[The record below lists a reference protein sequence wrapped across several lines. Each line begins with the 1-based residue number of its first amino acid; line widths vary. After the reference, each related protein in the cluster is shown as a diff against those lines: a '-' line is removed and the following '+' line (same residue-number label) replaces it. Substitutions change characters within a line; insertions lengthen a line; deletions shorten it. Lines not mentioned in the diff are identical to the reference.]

1 MADAAA
7 PANFHDVQS
16 PEHFQNLL
24 SEDLSRVSL
33 INFWAPWA
41 APCKQM
47 NEVVLELAK
56 KYPQVLVLQVRP
68 ASLPHCA
75 PPHSRFSPPSSQ
87 VEAETQADIAESFEV
102 EAVPTFVILR
112 VRHAILFPFHPEIQ
126 YWHAVT
132 LTPRTFFEQG
142 HTLLGRISGADAP
155 ALTKAIAEH
164 ARAPSAISPQSHT
177 DRPPAAPSDGGAPP
191 HESEEELNARLR
203 ALMDKERV
211 MLFMKGNPDAP
222 RCGFS
227 RRIVA
232 LLRDQGV
239 EFGSFDILT
248 DESVRAGL
256 KVLNNW
262 PTFPQLVVKGEF
274 VGGLDVV
281 TEMVEKGELK
291 ELLES

>member
-1 MADAAA
+1 MSDAAA

-56 KYPQVLVLQVRP
+56 KYPQVLVLQV
-68 ASLPHCA
+68 
-75 PPHSRFSPPSSQ
+75 
-87 VEAETQADIAESFEV
+87 EAETQADIAESFEV

-112 VRHAILFPFHPEIQ
+112 
-126 YWHAVT
+126 
-132 LTPRTFFEQG
+132 G

-191 HESEEELNARLR
+191 HESQEELNVRLR

-281 TEMVEKGELK
+281 TEMVENGELK

>member
-1 MADAAA
+1 MADAA
-7 PANFHDVQS
+7 PTNFLDVQS
-16 PEHFQNLL
+16 PEHFQSLL
-24 SEDLSRVSL
+24 SQDLQRVSL

-56 KYPQVLVLQVRP
+56 KYPQILVL
-68 ASLPHCA
+68 
-75 PPHSRFSPPSSQ
+75 Q

-112 VRHAILFPFHPEIQ
+112 
-126 YWHAVT
+126 
-132 LTPRTFFEQG
+132 G

-164 ARAPSAISPQSHT
+164 TRAPSSISPQSHT
-177 DRPPAAPSDGGAPP
+177 DRAPAAPSDITSGPS
-191 HESEEELNARLR
+191 EKTEEELR
-203 ALMDKERV
+203 ALMNRERV
-211 MLFMKGNPDAP
+211 MLFMKGSPDAP

-239 EFGSFDILT
+239 EFGSFDILQ
-248 DESVRAGL
+248 DEGVRAGL

-262 PTFPQLVVKGEF
+262 PTFPQLVIKGEF

-281 TEMVEKGELK
+281 TEMVENGELK
-291 ELLES
+291 EMLES

>member
-1 MADAAA
+1 MADAA
-7 PANFHDVQS
+7 PTNFHDVQS
-16 PEHFQNLL
+16 PEHFQSLL
-24 SEDLSRVSL
+24 SQDLQRISL

-56 KYPQVLVLQVRP
+56 KYPQVLVLQV
-68 ASLPHCA
+68 
-75 PPHSRFSPPSSQ
+75 
-87 VEAETQADIAESFEV
+87 EAETQADIAESFEV

-112 VRHAILFPFHPEIQ
+112 
-126 YWHAVT
+126 
-132 LTPRTFFEQG
+132 G

-164 ARAPSAISPQSHT
+164 TRSPSSISPQSHT
-177 DRPPAAPSDGGAPP
+177 DRAPAAPGDGTAQESD
-191 HESEEELNARLR
+191 EELNARLH
-203 ALMDKERV
+203 ALMSKERV

-239 EFGSFDILT
+239 QFGSFDILL
-248 DESVRAGL
+248 DESVRSGL

-262 PTFPQLVVKGEF
+262 PTFPQLIVKGEF

-281 TEMVEKGELK
+281 TEMVENGELK
-291 ELLES
+291 EMLES